1 MADSYGTGA
10 VDITLVCPGDK
21 EATIYRDASNYRIR
35 DSVLEFFHN
44 GMGYT
49 FSSVPYK
56 IVHKKRSRQ

>member
-21 EATIYRDASNYRIR
+21 KATTYQDASDYRIR

-44 GMGYT
+44 VIGYT
-49 FSSVPYK
+49 FVAVPYK
-56 IVHKKRSRQ
+56 IVRKKRSRQ